1 MCKSVP
7 KQIASNLLCSFFRR
21 RLLGSFL
28 RRFFFRRDFGGVFLP
43 EQLELLFIFV
53 LKFPRATRVDVCGE
67 LDAARLKRVDRPPSD
82 FLIQP
87 DIAAKPAAFALKL
100 LFAFILCHPLQKKLA
115 ISFVLLYPYSNY

>member
-53 LKFPRATRVDVCGE
+53 LKFPRAAHICTRREFDTALLQRVHGSGAYLFVHPIIGAK
-67 LDAARLKRVDRPPSD
+67 AATC
-82 FLIQP
+82 
-87 DIAAKPAAFALKL
+87 ALKL
-100 LFAFILCHPLQKKLA
+100 LFTFT
-115 ISFVLLYPYSNY
+115 F